1 MNGYDPVSLPLWA
14 RNILSKRFNNA
25 CISHD
30 NWYKSGDGNRMR
42 ADVHFLRDMLLKC
55 EGDYNVL
62 VALTYYFLI
71 RVFGWLYWSN

>member
-42 ADVHFLRDMLLKC
+42 A
-55 EGDYNVL
+55 
-62 VALTYYFLI
+62 
-71 RVFGWLYWSN
+71 RVGMVIG